1 MPGVAL
7 QLHRIAAGEE
17 GLIGVP
23 EAGAGK
29 AASEA
34 EAEAGKVA
42 LVAEAAFREEAAP
55 EAGVVLEGRA
65 GDEEED
71 DQAVAEELWLQAAP
85 CLHARH
91 RPDGHVRC

>member
-1 MPGVAL
+1 MAL
-7 QLHRIAAGEE
+7 RLRRMAAGEE

-29 AASEA
+29 VAS

-42 LVAEAAFREEAAP
+42 LGAEAAFRAEAAP
-55 EAGVVLEGRA
+55 GAGVVLVGQA

-71 DQAVAEELWLQAAP
+71 DQAVA
-85 CLHARH
+85 
-91 RPDGHVRC
+91 V

>member
-1 MPGVAL
+1 MAV
-7 QLHRIAAGEE
+7 GEE

-29 AASEA
+29 VASEA

-42 LVAEAAFREEAAP
+42 LAAEAAFRAEAAP
-55 EAGVVLEGRA
+55 EAVVVLGGQA

-71 DQAVAEELWLQAAP
+71 DQATAEELWLQAAS

-91 RPDGHVRC
+91 RLDHHVRG